1 LIALRNILRNKKNSA
16 SIVLL
21 IGVITALFFIGNSI
35 TGNGSRGLKRSFVDN
50 ITGDILIEEKGEVT
64 MNLFGA
70 NTPIID
76 NYFTVPV
83 LSAHSALVEYLQA
96 LPEVSHVVSQVSGNA
111 AFEVLGTKEAAL
123 LCGIDGDAYFEAFP
137 GIVLEEGRLLE
148 SGEFGAMVTV
158 EKAQTIEKRAGQK
171 LRIGEPLLFTTAGET
186 GFKIREAP
194 LVGIYRYTNPT
205 AYLNE
210 VILADAQTV
219 RILASVQIAT
229 SDVEVDE
236 EALSL
241 LGQGPAL
248 DSVFGPPAVEA
259 LGSGSGVSG
268 TAPPSGAGGLSP
280 PERGADALSTQDA
293 QTSPPRQVAPSG
305 AGLSPPEGEADAPS
319 PQDAQTS
326 PPRQVVDLVEELSG
340 LLAGNSERREAE
352 NAAAAVSEGGDWNF
366 IVLRLAPAVN
376 ADLFMAKIKE
386 TLDDHGATAVG
397 WRFAAGSAAI
407 IALLV
412 QMLFNAGVFLVSI
425 ACVLA
430 VVNILLIAVFRRT
443 KEIGTLR
450 AIGAR
455 DHSIRFLVLTENCAL
470 GVVAGILGVGLG
482 ALILALVN
490 GASVHLSNELLASL
504 LGGEIL
510 NIAFSPPLA
519 LLSLLV
525 ALALSVLSS
534 LYPVEMAV
542 KIAPIVAVQN
552 G

>member
-1 LIALRNILRNKKNSA
+1 MIFLIALRNILRNKKNSA

-35 TGNGSRGLKRSFVDN
+35 TGNGSRGLRRSFVDN

-96 LPEVSHVVSQVSGNA
+96 FPEVSHVVSQVSGSA
-111 AFEVLGTKEAAL
+111 ALEVLGTKEAAL
-123 LCGIDGDAYFEAFP
+123 LCGVDGDAYFDAFP
-137 GIVLEEGRLLE
+137 GIALLEGRFLR
-148 SGEFGAMVTV
+148 SGEFGAMVTA
-158 EKAQTIEKRAGQK
+158 EKAQAIEKRAGQK
-171 LRIGEPLLFTTAGET
+171 LRIGEPLLFTNAGET

-210 VILADAQTV
+210 VVLADAQTV
-219 RILASVQIAT
+219 RVLAAVQIAT

-248 DSVFGPPAVEA
+248 DSVFGPGPEGASLGGGVTGEGGGSPTGKGGEEA
-259 LGSGSGVSG
+259 LGG
-268 TAPPSGAGGLSP
+268 GAAEEGGLS
-280 PERGADALSTQDA
+280 L
-293 QTSPPRQVAPSG
+293 
-305 AGLSPPEGEADAPS
+305 
-319 PQDAQTS
+319 
-326 PPRQVVDLVEELSG
+326 VDELSG

-352 NAAAAVSEGGDWNF
+352 NAAAADGGDWNF
-366 IVLRLAPAVN
+366 IVLRLGANVN
-376 ADLFMAKIKE
+376 ADMFTAKIKE

-397 WRFAAGSAAI
+397 WRFAAGSSAI

-412 QMLFNAGVFLVSI
+412 QMLFNAGVVLVSI
-425 ACVLA
+425 ACILA

-455 DHSIRFLVLTENCAL
+455 DRSIRFLVLTENCAL
-470 GVVAGILGVGLG
+470 GGTAGILGVMLG
-482 ALILALVN
+482 ILILAMVN
-490 GASVHLSNELLASL
+490 GLHIRLSNELLSSL

-510 NIAFSPPLA
+510 HIAFSPPLA

-525 ALALSVLSS
+525 ALVLSVLSS

>member
-1 LIALRNILRNKKNSA
+1 VIFLLALRNILRNKKNSA

-35 TGNGSRGLKRSFVDN
+35 TSNGSRGLKRSFVDN

-83 LSAHSALVEYLQA
+83 LSAHSALIEYLQE
-96 LPEVSHVVSQVSGNA
+96 LPEVAAVVSQVSGYA
-111 AFEVLGTKEAAL
+111 ALETLGIEEAVL
-123 LCGIDGDAYFEAFP
+123 LCGIDGDTYFEAFP
-137 GIVLEEGRLLE
+137 GIVLVEGRFLE
-148 SGEFGAMVTV
+148 SGEFGAMVSA
-158 EKAQTIEKRAGQK
+158 EKAQSIEKRAGRK
-171 LRIGEPLLFTTAGET
+171 LRIGEPLLFTNAGET
-186 GFKIREAP
+186 GFKIRETP

-229 SDVEVDE
+229 SDVEVDG

-241 LGQGPAL
+241 LGQGAAL
-248 DSVFGPPAVEA
+248 DSVFG
-259 LGSGSGVSG
+259 GD
-268 TAPPSGAGGLSP
+268 GAFF
-280 PERGADALSTQDA
+280 EDDTGAA
-293 QTSPPRQVAPSG
+293 QT
-305 AGLSPPEGEADAPS
+305 EGDLADGGIP
-319 PQDAQTS
+319 
-326 PPRQVVDLVEELSG
+326 LVEELSG
-340 LLAGNSERREAE
+340 LLAGNSEMREAK
-352 NAAAAVSEGGDWNF
+352 NAAADGGDWNF
-366 IVLRLAPAVN
+366 IVLRLKANVN

-386 TLDDHGATAVG
+386 TLNDYGATAVG
-397 WRFAAGSAAI
+397 WRFAAGSSAI

-412 QMLFNAGVFLVSI
+412 QMLFNAGVVLVSI

-455 DHSIRFLVLTENCAL
+455 DRFIRFLVLTENCAL
-470 GVVAGILGVGLG
+470 GITAGLLGVTLG
-482 ALILALVN
+482 VLVLALVN
-490 GASVHLSNELLASL
+490 SLGFRLSNELLSSL

-510 NIAFSPPLA
+510 YVAFSPPWA

-525 ALALSVLSS
+525 ALALSVVSS

-542 KIAPIVAVQN
+542 KIAPVVAVQN

>member
-1 LIALRNILRNKKNSA
+1 VIALLALRNILRNKKNSA

-21 IGVITALFFIGNSI
+21 IGIITSLFFIGNSI
-35 TGNGSRGLKRSFVDN
+35 TGNGSRGLRRSFVDN

-83 LSAHSALVEYLQA
+83 LSAHSALAEYFQA
-96 LPEVSHVVSQVSGNA
+96 LPEVAAVVSQVSANA
-111 AFEVLGTKEAAL
+111 ALEVLGTTEAAL
-123 LCGIDGDAYFEAFP
+123 LCGIDGDTYFDAFP
-137 GIVLEEGRLLE
+137 GITLEAGRFLV
-148 SGEFGAMVTV
+148 SGEFGAMVTA
-158 EKAQTIEKRAGQK
+158 EKALAIEKRTGQR
-171 LRIGEPLLFTTAGET
+171 LRIGEPLLFTSAGEI

-210 VILADAQTV
+210 VILADAQTARV
-219 RILASVQIAT
+219 LSAVQIAT
-229 SDVEVDE
+229 SDVEVGE

-248 DSVFGPPAVEA
+248 DSLFGSPVAVPLLDDAGPE
-259 LGSGSGVSG
+259 
-268 TAPPSGAGGLSP
+268 TADGGATL
-280 PERGADALSTQDA
+280 
-293 QTSPPRQVAPSG
+293 
-305 AGLSPPEGEADAPS
+305 
-319 PQDAQTS
+319 
-326 PPRQVVDLVEELSG
+326 VDELSR
-340 LLAGNSERREAE
+340 LLTGNSERREAE
-352 NAAAAVSEGGDWNF
+352 NAAAAAEGGDWNF
-366 IVLRLAPAVN
+366 IVLRLKEGASAE
-376 ADLFMAKIKE
+376 LFMAKIKD
-386 TLDDHGATAVG
+386 TLDAHGATAVG
-397 WRFAAGSAAI
+397 WRFAAGSSAI

-412 QMLFNAGVFLVSI
+412 QMLFNAGVVLVSI

-430 VVNILLIAVFRRT
+430 VLNILLIAVFRRT

-455 DHSIRFLVLTENCAL
+455 DRSIRLLVLTENGVLGFAAGVAGVML
-470 GVVAGILGVGLG
+470 GVA
-482 ALILALVN
+482 ALAIVN
-490 GASVHLSNELLASL
+490 GARVRLSNELLSSI
-504 LGGEIL
+504 LGGEVL

-519 LLSLLV
+519 LLSVLV
-525 ALALSVLSS
+525 ALALSVISS

>member
-1 LIALRNILRNKKNSA
+1 VIFLLALRNILRNKKNSA
-16 SIVLL
+16 SVIFL
-21 IGVITALFFIGNSI
+21 IGVITALFFIGNSV

-50 ITGDILIEEKGEVT
+50 ITGDILIQEKGEVT

-83 LSAHSALVEYLQA
+83 LSAHSALLDYLKTF
-96 LPEVSHVVSQVSGNA
+96 PEVSAIVSQVSGNA
-111 AFEVLGTKEAAL
+111 ALEVLGTKEAVM
-123 LCGIDGDAYFEAFP
+123 LCGIDGDTYFDAFP
-137 GIVLEEGRLLE
+137 GIVLEEGRFLV
-148 SGEFGAMVTV
+148 SGEFGAMVTA
-158 EKAQTIEKRAGQK
+158 EKAEALEKRSGQT
-171 LRIGEPLLFTTAGET
+171 LRVGEPLLFTMAGET

-219 RILASVQIAT
+219 RVLSSVRIAT
-229 SDVEVDE
+229 SDVDVDE
-236 EALSL
+236 DALSL
-241 LGQGPAL
+241 LGQGSAL
-248 DSVFGPPAVEA
+248 DSMFGGQAA
-259 LGSGSGVSG
+259 FDDDTAG
-268 TAPPSGAGGLSP
+268 TASEGLS
-280 PERGADALSTQDA
+280 L
-293 QTSPPRQVAPSG
+293 
-305 AGLSPPEGEADAPS
+305 
-319 PQDAQTS
+319 
-326 PPRQVVDLVEELSG
+326 VDELSG
-340 LLAGNSERREAE
+340 LLAGNSEKREAE
-352 NAAAAVSEGGDWNF
+352 NAAFAEGGDWNF
-366 IVLRLAPAVN
+366 IVLRLEPNVS
-376 ADLFMAKIKE
+376 ADRFIAKIKE
-386 TLDDHGATAVG
+386 TLDGYGAAAVG

-407 IALLV
+407 IALVV
-412 QMLFNAGVFLVSI
+412 QMLFNAGVVLVSI

-455 DHSIRFLVLTENCAL
+455 DRFIRLLVLTENCAL
-470 GVVAGILGVGLG
+470 GLTAGILGVVFG
-482 ALILALVN
+482 ALVLAMVN
-490 GASVHLSNELLASL
+490 GAGVHLPNELLASI

-510 NIAFSPPLA
+510 NVAFSPPLA
-519 LLSLLV
+519 LLSMLV

>member
-1 LIALRNILRNKKNSA
+1 MIFLMALRNILRNKKNSA

-35 TGNGSRGLKRSFVDN
+35 TGNGSRGLRRSFVDN

-96 LPEVSHVVSQVSGNA
+96 LPEVSCVVSQVSGSA
-111 AFEVLGTKEAAL
+111 ALEALGTSEAVL
-123 LCGIDGDAYFEAFP
+123 LCGVDGDAYFDAFP
-137 GIVLEEGRLLE
+137 GITLVEGRFLK
-148 SGEFGAMVTV
+148 SGEFGAMVTA
-158 EKAQTIEKRAGQK
+158 EKAQAIEKRAGQK
-171 LRIGEPLLFTTAGET
+171 LRIGEPLLFTMAGET

-194 LVGIYRYTNPT
+194 LVGIYRYANPT

-219 RILASVQIAT
+219 RVLASVQIAT
-229 SDVEVDE
+229 SDVEVDK

-241 LGQGPAL
+241 LGQGSAL
-248 DSVFGPPAVEA
+248 DSVFGPTGTS
-259 LGSGSGVSG
+259 LGSGSTGEGGGPHSG
-268 TAPPSGAGGLSP
+268 EEGPASLPASAAPLGSGSTEGGGGPHSGEEGPASLLANTASL
-280 PERGADALSTQDA
+280 
-293 QTSPPRQVAPSG
+293 
-305 AGLSPPEGEADAPS
+305 
-319 PQDAQTS
+319 
-326 PPRQVVDLVEELSG
+326 VDELSG

-352 NAAAAVSEGGDWNF
+352 NAAAADGGDWNF
-366 IVLRLAPAVN
+366 IVLRLKANVN
-376 ADLFMAKIKE
+376 ADMFMAKIKK

-397 WRFAAGSAAI
+397 WRFAAGSSAI

-412 QMLFNAGVFLVSI
+412 QMLFNAGVVLVSI
-425 ACVLA
+425 ACILA

-455 DHSIRFLVLTENCAL
+455 DRSIRLLVLTENGAL
-470 GVVAGILGVGLG
+470 GGAAGVLGVMLG
-482 ALILALVN
+482 VLILAIVN
-490 GASVHLSNELLASL
+490 GAEIRLSNELLSSI

-510 NIAFSPPLA
+510 HIAFSPLLA